1 MSPELGESASDQQ
14 NKLSEEEDKEYKVKY
29 RDLKRTLK
37 NVVSKNEYLKSELR
51 HSQKKLQV
59 TKDLKQKLLNFLN
72 SSNRIFFCCHHAHFH
87 SAQCPGSLY
96 FSSKAIT
103 QSLIFISI
111 TNSALSTLRRTS
123 IFCWSDC

>member
-1 MSPELGESASDQQ
+1 MSPELGESSSDQQ

-59 TKDLKQKLLNFLN
+59 TKDLKQKLL
-72 SSNRIFFCCHHAHFH
+72 IF
-87 SAQCPGSLY
+87 
-96 FSSKAIT
+96 
-103 QSLIFISI
+103 
-111 TNSALSTLRRTS
+111 
-123 IFCWSDC
+123 

>member
-59 TKDLKQKLLNFLN
+59 TKDLNQKLLNFSK
-72 SSNRIFFCCHHAHFH
+72 SSNRIFFLLPP
-87 SAQCPGSLY
+87 CP
-96 FSSKAIT
+96 FSFSPMPRIVLF
-103 QSLIFISI
+103 QL
-111 TNSALSTLRRTS
+111 
-123 IFCWSDC
+123 

>member
-59 TKDLKQKLLNFLN
+59 TKDLNQKLLNFSK
-72 SSNRIFFCCHHAHFH
+72 SSNRIFFLL
-87 SAQCPGSLY
+87 PP
-96 FSSKAIT
+96 FSFNPMPRI
-103 QSLIFISI
+103 
-111 TNSALSTLRRTS
+111 ALFQL
-123 IFCWSDC
+123 

>member
-72 SSNRIFFCCHHAHFH
+72 SSNRIFFLLPP
-87 SAQCPGSLY
+87 CP
-96 FSSKAIT
+96 FSFSPMPRI
-103 QSLIFISI
+103 
-111 TNSALSTLRRTS
+111 ALFQL
-123 IFCWSDC
+123 

>member
-59 TKDLKQKLLNFLN
+59 TKDLKQKLLNF
-72 SSNRIFFCCHHAHFH
+72 
-87 SAQCPGSLY
+87 
-96 FSSKAIT
+96 
-103 QSLIFISI
+103 
-111 TNSALSTLRRTS
+111 
-123 IFCWSDC
+123 

>member
-59 TKDLKQKLLNFLN
+59 TKDLKQKLLNFLK
-72 SSNRIFFCCHHAHFH
+72 SSNRISFFVATMPIFIQPNAQDRSI
-87 SAQCPGSLY
+87 SALKQSHNRS
-96 FSSKAIT
+96 FSSP
-103 QSLIFISI
+103 
-111 TNSALSTLRRTS
+111 
-123 IFCWSDC
+123 

>member
-59 TKDLKQKLLNFLN
+59 TKDLKQKLLTFLK
-72 SSNRIFFCCHHAHFH
+72 SSNRIFFATMPIFIQPNAQDRSISALKQSHTH
-87 SAQCPGSLY
+87 S
-96 FSSKAIT
+96 FSSP
-103 QSLIFISI
+103 
-111 TNSALSTLRRTS
+111 
-123 IFCWSDC
+123 

>member
-59 TKDLKQKLLNFLN
+59 TKDLKQKLL
-72 SSNRIFFCCHHAHFH
+72 IF
-87 SAQCPGSLY
+87 
-96 FSSKAIT
+96 
-103 QSLIFISI
+103 
-111 TNSALSTLRRTS
+111 
-123 IFCWSDC
+123 

>member
-59 TKDLKQKLLNFLN
+59 TKDLKQKLLNFLK
-72 SSNRIFFCCHHAHFH
+72 SSNRISFFVATTFFNLCTL
-87 SAQCPGSLY
+87 PLLSL
-96 FSSKAIT
+96 T
-103 QSLIFISI
+103 L
-111 TNSALSTLRRTS
+111 NVVALM
-123 IFCWSDC
+123 

>member
-59 TKDLKQKLLNFLN
+59 TKDLKQKLLNFLK
-72 SSNRIFFCCHHAHFH
+72 SSNRIFFCCHHFH

-111 TNSALSTLRRTS
+111 TNSALSMLRRTS

>member
-1 MSPELGESASDQQ
+1 MSPELGESSSDQQ

-59 TKDLKQKLLNFLN
+59 TKDLKQKLLNFLKKL
-72 SSNRIFFCCHHAHFH
+72 
-87 SAQCPGSLY
+87 Q
-96 FSSKAIT
+96 
-103 QSLIFISI
+103 
-111 TNSALSTLRRTS
+111 
-123 IFCWSDC
+123 

>member
-1 MSPELGESASDQQ
+1 MSPELGESSSDQQ

-59 TKDLKQKLLNFLN
+59 TKDLKQKLLNF
-72 SSNRIFFCCHHAHFH
+72 
-87 SAQCPGSLY
+87 
-96 FSSKAIT
+96 
-103 QSLIFISI
+103 
-111 TNSALSTLRRTS
+111 
-123 IFCWSDC
+123 

>member
-1 MSPELGESASDQQ
+1 MSPELGESASNQQ

-59 TKDLKQKLLNFLN
+59 TKDLNQKLLNFSK
-72 SSNRIFFCCHHAHFH
+72 SSNRIFFLL
-87 SAQCPGSLY
+87 PP
-96 FSSKAIT
+96 FSFSPMPRI
-103 QSLIFISI
+103 
-111 TNSALSTLRRTS
+111 ALFQL
-123 IFCWSDC
+123 